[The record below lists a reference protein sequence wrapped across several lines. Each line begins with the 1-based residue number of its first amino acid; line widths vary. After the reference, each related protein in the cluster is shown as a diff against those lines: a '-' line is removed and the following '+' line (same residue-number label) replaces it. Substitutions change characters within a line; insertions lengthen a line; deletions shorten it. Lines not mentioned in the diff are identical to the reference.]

1 MAAENHIEML
11 GLNEGGVVV
20 IDEHD
25 EQLDFLLTVAA
36 ATPRKRFIKPLH
48 QLWEHENRMLNAVL
62 PESYIRPHKHTGL
75 HSVDTVQALRGVFE
89 VVIFNDEGEIAKSIP
104 VAGRKIVSIFPDTWH
119 TVVATSPCVIYQTTG
134 HEEGGYDPKTH
145 KVFPD
150 WAPEE
155 GTREAGSYLDVLKA
169 RVDAFFIGS

>member
-62 PESYIRPHKHTGL
+62 PESYIRPHKHTGP
-75 HSVDTVQALRGVFE
+75 HSVDTIKALR
-89 VVIFNDEGEIAKSIP
+89 
-104 VAGRKIVSIFPDTWH
+104 
-119 TVVATSPCVIYQTTG
+119 
-134 HEEGGYDPKTH
+134 
-145 KVFPD
+145 
-150 WAPEE
+150 
-155 GTREAGSYLDVLKA
+155 
-169 RVDAFFIGS
+169 